1 MLRDLYPRAYR
12 RYLALPLLGP
22 LVEAFDTWA
31 VQQGYRRDARH
42 HNVHALSWIDRELR
56 RAGRTLATGIRREDL
71 EACWQRHHRR
81 RPNLSMASHALLR
94 FLAASGHLAPS
105 SPHPLSPTR
114 ACVQAYAATLAELHG
129 WAPGTIRQHAR
140 IATAFL
146 TFLGYDA
153 APDRLAALG
162 TEEVEG
168 FLRATAVR
176 LRRGS
181 LQHTVAALRGVLRF
195 LAGRGL
201 VPAGLADQID
211 TPRCYREEQL
221 PRAIPWETVRA
232 LLAAIDQAAPLGLRD
247 YTLLFL
253 VATYGLRACEVV
265 TLTLDAIDW
274 RTGVLQIP
282 PRKRGIP
289 LTLPLTDAVARVLI
303 RYLRHGRPATPRR
316 ELFLRGR
323 APDGPLQ
330 PTAVSELF
338 QAWVRRSGL
347 PIPFQGPHCLR
358 HATAV
363 HLLRQGV
370 SLKALGDLL
379 GHRTAESTQTYLRL
393 AVEDLRSVPL
403 PVPTPRGEEVTA

>member
-1 MLRDLYPRAYR
+1 MLRDVYPRAYR

-22 LVEAFDTWA
+22 FVEAFDTWA
-31 VQQGYRRDARH
+31 AQQGYRRDARH
-42 HNVHALSWIDRELR
+42 HNIHALSWIDRELR
-56 RAGRTLATGIRREDL
+56 RAGRTRTTGIRREDL

-81 RPNLSMASHALLR
+81 RPNISMASHALLR

-105 SPHPLSPTR
+105 SPPPVSPMR
-114 ACVQAYAATLAELHG
+114 ACVQAYAATLAELRG

-140 IATAFL
+140 VATEFL
-146 TFLGYDA
+146 TFLGHET

-181 LQHTVAALRGVLRF
+181 LQHTVAALRSVLRF
-195 LAGRGL
+195 LAGRGQA
-201 VPAGLADQID
+201 PAGLADQID

-221 PRAIPWETVRA
+221 PRAIPWETVRV

-247 YTLLFL
+247 YTMLFL
-253 VATYGLRACEVV
+253 VATYGLRASEVAA
-265 TLTLDAIDW
+265 LTLDAIDW
-274 RTGVLQIP
+274 RAGALQIP
-282 PRKRGIP
+282 PRKRGVP
-289 LTLPLTDAVARVLI
+289 LTLPMTDAVGRVLI
-303 RYLRHGRPATPRR
+303 RYLRQGRPATAHR

-323 APDGPLQ
+323 APAGPLK
-330 PTAVSELF
+330 PTAVSEVF

-358 HATAV
+358 HAAAV

-370 SLKALGDLL
+370 SLKAIGDLL
-379 GHRTAESTQTYLRL
+379 GHRTVESTQAYVRL
-393 AVEDLRSVPL
+393 AVDDLRGVPL
-403 PVPTPRGEEVTA
+403 PVPTRGEEVMV